1 MPKRIRRRRLG
12 RERQPREQF
21 ARRELSRVRRGAVL
35 GVRRVPAIVLP
46 LVAMLA
52 PATLER
58 IERVPQDAREV
69 CGAVVAPMSVL
80 FRVASRDLRPF
91 GRGICV
97 PMSMSV
103 TVT

>member
-1 MPKRIRRRRLG
+1 MRRRAMLCIRRM
-12 RERQPREQF
+12 PR
-21 ARRELSRVRRGAVL
+21 V
-35 GVRRVPAIVLP
+35 VLP

-52 PATLER
+52 PPTLQRVEG
-58 IERVPQDAREV
+58 VPQDAREV

-97 PMSMSV
+97 PMSMPVAV
-103 TVT
+103 T

>member
-1 MPKRIRRRRLG
+1 MRCGTVFR
-12 RERQPREQF
+12 
-21 ARRELSRVRRGAVL
+21 
-35 GVRRVPAIVLP
+35 VRRVPAIVLP

-52 PATLER
+52 PPTLER
-58 IERVPQDAREV
+58 VEWVPQDAREV
-69 CGAVVAPMSVL
+69 CGSVVAPMSVL